1 MASQLIAIEDF
12 ATFRA
17 AAERARDLSSRFKSS
32 ASIRRTPTGWAILVS
47 DAVARQ
53 LGQSRPANRPTQVH
67 GHLPQV
73 FEREISER
81 QLLVLKAF
89 YMGHAIAE
97 KIAVRA
103 SAIQMIDAAIEHL
116 HESESPHW
124 LAFYLMMRAEID
136 RHDGEP
142 PVELRARIRDIDG
155 DMYDMFM
162 LVEQATQRRRKLD
175 GIQTLAIVDPGI
187 ERTESHVV
195 TNGWESW
202 VVRYDIA
209 CRALGI
215 SERDISA
222 DQREF
227 LSRTT
232 LKELLHSHGVA
243 FAP

>member
-1 MASQLIAIEDF
+1 MSSQLIAIEDL
-12 ATFRA
+12 ASFRA
-17 AAERARDLSSRFKSS
+17 AAERARDLSTRFKSS
-32 ASIRRTPTGWAILVS
+32 ASIRRTPTGWAVLVS
-47 DAVARQ
+47 DAVASQ
-53 LGQSRPANRPTQVH
+53 LNPPKPTSPSPHDYRHV
-67 GHLPQV
+67 PQV

-97 KIAVRA
+97 RTSIRA
-103 SAIQMIDAAIEHL
+103 PATKMIDAAIEHL
-116 HESESPHW
+116 QVAETPHW
-124 LAFYLMMRAEID
+124 LAFYLMMRAEIA

-142 PVELRARIRDIDG
+142 PIEIRARIRNIDE

-162 LVEQATQRRRKLD
+162 VVEQATQRTRKLD

-187 ERTESHVV
+187 DRTESYVV

-232 LKELLHSHGVA
+232 LKELLDSHGVP

>member
-1 MASQLIAIEDF
+1 MSSQLIAIEDL
-12 ATFRA
+12 ASFRA
-17 AAERARDLSSRFKSS
+17 AAERARDLSVRFKSS
-32 ASIRRTPTGWAILVS
+32 ASIRRTPTGWAVLVS
-47 DAVARQ
+47 DAVASQ
-53 LGQSRPANRPTQVH
+53 LSPPKPNNSPAHDYRRV
-67 GHLPQV
+67 PQV
-73 FEREISER
+73 FEREVSER

-97 KIAVRA
+97 RASVRA
-103 SAIQMIDAAIEHL
+103 PATRMIDSAIEYL
-116 HESESPHW
+116 KGSESSHW
-124 LAFYLMMRAEID
+124 LAFYLMMRAEIA
-136 RHDGEP
+136 RHDGDP
-142 PVELRARIRDIDG
+142 PIELRAKIRDIDE
-155 DMYDMFM
+155 DMYEMFM
-162 LVEQATQRRRKLD
+162 VVEQATQRKRKLD

-187 ERTESHVV
+187 DRTESYVV

-227 LSRTT
+227 LSGTT
-232 LKELLHSHGVA
+232 LKELLESHGVP